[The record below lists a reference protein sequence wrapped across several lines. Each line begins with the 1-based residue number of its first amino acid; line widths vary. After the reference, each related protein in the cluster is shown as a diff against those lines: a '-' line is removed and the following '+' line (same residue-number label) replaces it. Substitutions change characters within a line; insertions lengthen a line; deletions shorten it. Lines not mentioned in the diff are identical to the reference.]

1 MPQNER
7 SFERHERSCMP
18 RNETRRVVGNWA
30 TCRDGSTVSES
41 ACCSGQSFAT
51 NHCMRECLI
60 AFLRLRI
67 ELDRHGIGIDI
78 TEKDLNVK

>member
-7 SFERHERSCMP
+7 SFERHERSYMP
-18 RNETRRVVGNWA
+18 RNEARRVVCNWA
-30 TCRDGSTVSES
+30 TCQEGSTVSES

-51 NHCMRECLI
+51 SHRMRGCLL

-67 ELDRHGIGIDI
+67 ELDCHGIGIDI